1 MGALRIFGS
10 MIRKV
15 VITAAGL
22 GTRLLPT
29 TKELPK
35 EMLPIYVRGA
45 KGRPVLK
52 PLLQALF
59 EQLYSYGFREFCFV
73 VGRGKRAIEDHFTP
87 DWDFVEK
94 LEKTGKTSQVTDLVN
109 FYKMLEESIT
119 VWVTQPYPRGF
130 GDAVRTARH
139 FVADENFLLCAGDTY
154 IVSRKNNFLQ
164 HLVSAEPKKRIAATL
179 LIHEVEDPKQYGVV
193 VGEHQSENTYRVL
206 KVVEK
211 PKTPPSNLAIMPFYI
226 FTSYIMYALNVTEP
240 DSVGELQLTDAIQK
254 IIDEKGEVTA
264 IKLDRDEARLDIG
277 TPDSYLYALQLSYKL
292 ATEPA

>member
-1 MGALRIFGS
+1 
-10 MIRKV
+10 
-15 VITAAGL
+15 
-22 GTRLLPT
+22 
-29 TKELPK
+29 
-35 EMLPIYVRGA
+35 
-45 KGRPVLK
+45 
-52 PLLQALF
+52 
-59 EQLYSYGFREFCFV
+59 
-73 VGRGKRAIEDHFTP
+73 
-87 DWDFVEK
+87 
-94 LEKTGKTSQVTDLVN
+94 
-109 FYKMLEESIT
+109 
-119 VWVTQPYPRGF
+119 
-130 GDAVRTARH
+130 
-139 FVADENFLLCAGDTY
+139 
-154 IVSRKNNFLQ
+154 
-164 HLVSAEPKKRIAATL
+164 TL

-226 FTSYIMYALNVTEP
+226 FTSYIMYALDVTEP